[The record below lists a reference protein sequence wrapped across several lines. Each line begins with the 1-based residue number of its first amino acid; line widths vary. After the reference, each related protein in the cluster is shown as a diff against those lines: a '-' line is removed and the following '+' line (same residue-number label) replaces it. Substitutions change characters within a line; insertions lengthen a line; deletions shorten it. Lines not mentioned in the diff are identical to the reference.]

1 MRFIRREH
9 IITTICNKEV
19 SDSESIINVLEKLL
33 ELRIDFSLIIKKSF
47 NSDYDYSTISYD
59 KARVKKVDGENIDF
73 LIFNKT
79 ALTTI
84 SNISINDIVEVLAI
98 TEKTNILKKHPEVTR
113 FGLMD
118 FEEEDDD

>member
-9 IITTICNKEV
+9 ITTTICNEEV
-19 SDSESIINVLEKLL
+19 SDKDSIVTVLEKLL
-33 ELRIDFSLIIKKSF
+33 ELRIDFSLIIKKPFTSG
-47 NSDYDYSTISYD
+47 YDYGTISYD
-59 KARVKKVDGENIDF
+59 RARVKKIDGEQIDF

-84 SNISINDIVEVLAI
+84 SDISIDDVVEILAI
-98 TEKTNILKKHPEVTR
+98 TEKCNILKKNPKVDR

-118 FEEEDDD
+118 FEEDD